1 MRDEASVKRALR
13 DWIVRTNGRIDAAVV
28 TDGTPL
34 VAQGILRSVDVLE
47 LVLFLEELLERTIDV
62 ERIVP
67 GSFGSID
74 AIYRSFFGEDGRAA

>member
-1 MRDEASVKRALR
+1 MTSEIAVKRALR
-13 DWIVRTNGRIDAAVV
+13 DWIVRTSGRVDAAVV

-34 VAQGILRSVDVLE
+34 VAQGILKSVDVME
-47 LVLFLEELLERTIDV
+47 LILFIEELLERSIDV

-74 AIYRSFFGEDGRAA
+74 AIYRSFFGEDERAA